1 MTLDFQ
7 ELTKAVFSTS
17 SIAEKPLIFPRHNP
31 LIPRFVD
38 FSQADWQVSREM
50 LTFVVSNI

>member
-1 MTLDFQ
+1 MTFDFQ
-7 ELTKAVFSTS
+7 AITKGVFSTL
-17 SIAEKPLIFPRHNP
+17 SIAERPPIFPRHN
-31 LIPRFVD
+31 LFLPRFVD